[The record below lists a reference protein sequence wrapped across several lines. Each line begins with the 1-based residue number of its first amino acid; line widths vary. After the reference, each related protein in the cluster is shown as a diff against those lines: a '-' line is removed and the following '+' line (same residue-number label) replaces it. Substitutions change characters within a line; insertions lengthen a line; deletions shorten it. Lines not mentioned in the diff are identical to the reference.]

1 MIIGIPKEEDYS
13 AIQER
18 RVGLNPIGVHEIIS
32 LGAKVYI
39 EKKAGAEAG
48 FSDKAYEDAGAI
60 ITYSKEEI
68 YQRADLVIKVK
79 RPEAYELSLC
89 KKGLIILAYHHLA
102 IASQSI
108 IDMMEKLEITAI
120 GYEIIQKKNGALPVL
135 KPMSMI
141 AGRLAPQIAGYLLE
155 TGKKGGR
162 GILLGGLPGVPPAEV
177 VILGAG
183 TLGFWAASTFAGLGC
198 SVYLL
203 DSNWEKLEE
212 AEEKIGHLTTM
223 LITQKNLLKVVSF
236 ADVLIGAVLEPG
248 KRAPI
253 LVTRDMVKTMKE
265 GSVIID
271 FSIDQG
277 GCVETSRLT
286 PNLDSVYKEEGVI
299 HFAMPNVPSLVA
311 RTSSSTL
318 TNALIPYLREIIPN
332 GINKALLLN
341 EELRAGTY
349 MYAGKVTNKA
359 LASPTKP
366 FHKIE
371 DLLKGVQI

>member
-18 RVGLNPIGVHEIIS
+18 RVGLNPIGVHEIIE

-48 FSDKAYEDAGAI
+48 FTDKSYEDAGAI

-89 KKGLIILAYHHLA
+89 KKGITILAYHHLA
-102 IASQSI
+102 IATQSI
-108 IDMMEKLEITAI
+108 IDMMEKLELTAI
-120 GYEIIQKKNGALPVL
+120 GYEIIQKPNGSLPVL

-162 GILLGGLPGVPPAEV
+162 GILLGGLPGIPPAEV

-183 TLGFWAASTFAGLGC
+183 TLGFWAAATFAGLG
-198 SVYLL
+198 SNVYLL
-203 DSNWEKLEE
+203 DTNWEKLEE

-223 LITQKNLLKVVSF
+223 LITKKNLSKVVAF

-253 LVTRDMVKTMKE
+253 LVTRDMVKLMKE

-286 PNLDSVYKEEGVI
+286 PNLDSVYKDEGVI

-311 RTSSSTL
+311 RTSTSTL
-318 TNALIPYLREIIPN
+318 TNALLPYLKQIIPY
-332 GINKALLLN
+332 GIEKALSLN
-341 EELRAGTY
+341 DELRSGTY
-349 MYAGKVTNKA
+349 MFYGKITNRV
-359 LASPTKP
+359 LASTSRP
-366 FHKIE
+366 FYKID
-371 DLLKGVQI
+371 DLLKGA

>member
-18 RVGLNPIGVHEIIS
+18 RVGLNPIGVHEAVE

-48 FSDKAYEDAGAI
+48 FSDKAYENVGAT

-68 YQRADLVIKVK
+68 YQRADVVIKVK

-89 KKGLIILAYHHLA
+89 RKGMTILAYHHLA

-108 IDMMEKLEITAI
+108 IDMMEKLEMTAI
-120 GYEIIQKKNGALPVL
+120 GYEIIQKRNGSLPVL

-162 GILLGGLPGVPPAEV
+162 GILLGGLPCIPTAEV

-183 TLGFWAASTFAGLGC
+183 TLGFWAAATFVGLGC
-198 SVYLL
+198 NVYLL

-223 LITQKNLLKVVSF
+223 LITKKNLSKVVSF

-253 LVTRDMVKTMKE
+253 LVTKDMVKTMKE
-265 GSVIID
+265 GSVILD

-277 GCVETSRLT
+277 GCIETSRLT
-286 PNLDSVYKEEGVI
+286 PNLDSVYNEEGII

-318 TNALIPYLREIIPN
+318 TNALIPYLKQIVPN
-332 GINKALLLN
+332 GIEKCLLLN
-341 EELRAGTY
+341 EELKAGTY
-349 MYAGKVTNKA
+349 MYYGKITNRV
-359 LASPTKP
+359 LASPTRP
-366 FHKIE
+366 YHKIE
-371 DLLKGVQI
+371 DLLKGV